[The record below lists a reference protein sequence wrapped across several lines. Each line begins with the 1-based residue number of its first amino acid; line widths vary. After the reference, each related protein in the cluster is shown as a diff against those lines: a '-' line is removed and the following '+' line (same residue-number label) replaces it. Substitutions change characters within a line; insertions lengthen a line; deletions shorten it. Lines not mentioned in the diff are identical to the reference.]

1 MPRRNIR
8 EGVHIDLLERDDQLH
23 RLTRAFAKAN
33 GGHGCV
39 VAIGAEAGAGKT
51 ALVEYFARARTQQ
64 ATVYWGACENLTTPE
79 VLLPL
84 RDIARATGKAFDISG
99 DHVRMFEWVL
109 TLISHPTQTSI
120 LVIEDLHWADTATLD
135 LLRYLCRRIGSAR
148 ALLLVT
154 YREEEMGPR
163 SAIRQLLGEVMPGSI
178 ERMSLPPLSLPAV
191 DQLAAKVGR
200 SGGRIFE
207 LTAGNPF
214 LVTETLAAADAVPSE
229 TVRDATL
236 ARVARLTAPA
246 RQVLEA
252 VSIFPRRAETAMV
265 ADLVSGGLDSGLDE
279 CIEKNMLMLE
289 GGMVRFRHELARLAV
304 EGSLAP
310 TRRRALHR
318 KVVKELMLRPDS
330 RPGEIAHHAA
340 HADDVPSLLQYSKLA
355 AELAARAGAPR
366 EAASHYLVM
375 LRHREHLTSTVLVEA
390 LECYAE
396 QSYLIGD
403 SPTAMSS
410 MTEAAQLR
418 RAARDPVSLGRDLMR
433 LTRFAWMCGRRSDA
447 ERFVQE
453 SIDVLQAEPAGAEL
467 AWAYSHQSQLDM
479 LAFRLD
485 SAIDWGE
492 KALTL
497 ARRLGQE
504 EIVVHA
510 LGNVGS
516 ARAERDDSVSCA
528 ELEQA
533 FDLALAGGYHDHVQR
548 AACNL
553 TCIYYWRRDY
563 PASLTQIDR
572 GVSYAVARE
581 LPHWEAYLRGWRAM
595 IRVDR
600 GEWAAAEEEAQE
612 LSSRLSIADAYRFP
626 ALVALARLR
635 SRRGD
640 SDAGL
645 PLEAAGRLSA
655 TLSELQ
661 RMIYVAA
668 IRAERLWLSS
678 DKPDVSGGEANL
690 DVAGAADVAMLRQ
703 VYETAQARQTAWIA
717 ECAALWRYQL
727 GDRDFPTDR
736 LSAPIRD
743 HCESNWRAAAAG
755 WLALG
760 HPYEQALAL
769 SQGDEA
775 AQREALDIW
784 DHLGAI
790 PAATRLRRLMRINGA
805 TSIPRGPVADTRSH
819 VAGLT
824 RRQAHVLQL
833 VGEGMTNA
841 EIAARLCISGKTA
854 EHHVSAIMARLG
866 AASRRE
872 AVTAARKL
880 GALNPQ
886 R

>member
-1 MPRRNIR
+1 MT
-8 EGVHIDLLERDDQLH
+8 Q
-23 RLTRAFAKAN
+23 AFAKAN

-39 VAIGAEAGAGKT
+39 VAIAAEAGAGKT
-51 ALVEYFARARTQQ
+51 SLVEYFARGRTEH

-79 VLLPL
+79 ILLPL
-84 RDIARATGKAFDISG
+84 RDIARATGKALDISR
-99 DHVRMFEWVL
+99 DHIQMFEWLL
-109 TLISHPTQTSI
+109 TLISHPTRTSI

-135 LLRYLCRRIGSAR
+135 LLRFLCRRIGSAR
-148 ALLLVT
+148 ALLLMT
-154 YREEEMGPR
+154 YREEEMGSR
-163 SAIRQLLGEVMPGSI
+163 SAIRQLLGETMPGNI
-178 ERMSLPPLSLPAV
+178 ERMSLLPLSLPAV
-191 DQLAAKVGR
+191 NQLAAKAGR
-200 SGGRIFE
+200 SGSKIFE

-214 LVTETLAAADAVPSE
+214 LVTETLAAADTIPSE
-229 TVRDATL
+229 AVRDATL

-252 VSIFPRRAETAMV
+252 VSIFPRRVETAMV

-279 CIEKNMLMLE
+279 CIEKSMLTLD

-304 EGSLAP
+304 EESLAP

-318 KVVKELMLRPDS
+318 KVVKELMLRPDG

-340 HADDVPSLLQYSKLA
+340 HADDIPALLQYSRLA
-355 AELAARAGAPR
+355 AEHAARAGAPR

-375 LRHREHLTSTVLVEA
+375 LRHREHLTSMVLIEA

-403 SPTAMSS
+403 SPTAMTS

-418 RAARDPVSLGRDLMR
+418 RAAHEPIGLGRDLTR

-447 ERFVQE
+447 ERYVQE
-453 SIDVLQAEPAGAEL
+453 SIEVLQAEPAGAEL

-497 ARRLGQE
+497 ARQLDQR

-516 ARAERDDSVSCA
+516 ARAERDDGVSCA
-528 ELEQA
+528 ELEHA

-563 PASLTQIDR
+563 SASLAQIDR
-572 GVSYAVARE
+572 GVSHAVARE

-612 LSSRLSIADAYRFP
+612 LSSRLSVADAYRFP
-626 ALVALARLR
+626 ALIALARLR

-645 PLEAAGRLSA
+645 PLEAAGQLSA

-668 IRAERLWLSS
+668 TRAERLWLSS
-678 DKPDVSGGEANL
+678 DIA
-690 DVAGAADVAMLRQ
+690 DVAAGGTNQDVARAADVAMLRQ
-703 VYETAQARQTAWIA
+703 LYEMAHARQTTWIA

-727 GDRDFPTDR
+727 GERDFPTDR
-736 LSAPIRD
+736 LSAPFRD
-743 HCESNWRAAAAG
+743 HCEGNWRAAAAG

-760 HPYEQALAL
+760 HPYEQAIAL
-769 SQGDEA
+769 SQGDET

-784 DHLGAI
+784 DRLGAI
-790 PAATRLRRLMRINGA
+790 SAATRLRRLMRSNGA
-805 TSIPRGPVADTRSH
+805 TSIPRGPIADTRSNL
-819 VAGLT
+819 AGLT

-866 AASRRE
+866 VASRRE
-872 AVTAARKL
+872 AVTAARRL
-880 GALNPQ
+880 GALDSK

>member
-1 MPRRNIR
+1 MT
-8 EGVHIDLLERDDQLH
+8 Q
-23 RLTRAFAKAN
+23 AFAKAN
-33 GGHGCV
+33 GGHGCA
-39 VAIGAEAGAGKT
+39 VAIAAEAGAGKT
-51 ALVEYFARARTQQ
+51 SLVEHFARGRAEQ

-84 RDIARATGKAFDISG
+84 RDIARAAGKVLDIG
-99 DHVRMFEWVL
+99 RDHVRLFEWAL
-109 TLISHPTQTSI
+109 SLISHPTRTSI

-148 ALLLVT
+148 ALLLMT
-154 YREEEMGPR
+154 YREEEMGFR
-163 SAIRQLLGEVMPGSI
+163 SAIRQLLGETLPGSI
-178 ERMSLPPLSLPAV
+178 ERMSLLPLSLPAV
-191 DQLAAKVGR
+191 NQLAAKAGR
-200 SGGRIFE
+200 SGSKIFE

-214 LVTETLAAADAVPSE
+214 LVTETLAAADIIPSE
-229 TVRDATL
+229 AVRDATL

-265 ADLVSGGLDSGLDE
+265 ADLVSGGLDIGLDE
-279 CIEKNMLMLE
+279 CIEKSMLMLD
-289 GGMVRFRHELARLAV
+289 GGMVRFRHEIARLAV
-304 EGSLAP
+304 EESLAP

-318 KVVKELMLRPDS
+318 KVVKELMLRPDG
-330 RPGEIAHHAA
+330 RPGEIAHHAG
-340 HADDVPSLLQYSKLA
+340 HADDIPSLLLYSRLA
-355 AELAARAGAPR
+355 AEHAARAGAPR

-375 LRHREHLTSTVLVEA
+375 LRHREHLTLTVLVEA
-390 LECYAE
+390 LECHAE

-403 SPTAMSS
+403 SPTAMTS

-418 RAARDPVSLGRDLMR
+418 RAARDPIGLGRDLMR
-433 LTRFAWMCGRRSDA
+433 LTRFAWMCGKRCDA
-447 ERFVQE
+447 ERYVQE
-453 SIDVLQAEPAGAEL
+453 SIDVLQAESAGAEL

-492 KALTL
+492 KALAL
-497 ARRLGQE
+497 ARRLDQR

-516 ARAERDDSVSCA
+516 ARAERDDRVSCA
-528 ELEQA
+528 ELEHA
-533 FDLALAGGYHDHVQR
+533 FDLALAGDYHDHVQR

-563 PASLTQIDR
+563 SASLAQIDR

-626 ALVALARLR
+626 ALIALARLR
-635 SRRGD
+635 LRRGD
-640 SDAGL
+640 SDAAL
-645 PLEAAGRLSA
+645 PLEASGKLSA

-668 IRAERLWLSS
+668 TRAERLWLSS
-678 DKPDVSGGEANL
+678 DMPDVAAGETNH
-690 DVAGAADVAMLRQ
+690 DVTRAADIAMLRHL
-703 VYETAQARQTAWIA
+703 YETAQARQTAWIV

-727 GDRDFPTDR
+727 GDGDFPTHR
-736 LSAPIRD
+736 LSGPFRD

-769 SQGDEA
+769 SHGDEA
-775 AQREALDIW
+775 AQREALTIW
-784 DHLGAI
+784 DRLGAI

-805 TSIPRGPVADTRSH
+805 TSIPRGPIADTRSNL
-819 VAGLT
+819 AGLT
-824 RRQAHVLQL
+824 RRQTRVLQL

-880 GALNPQ
+880 GALDSK

>member
-1 MPRRNIR
+1 
-8 EGVHIDLLERDDQLH
+8 LERDDQLH
-23 RLTRAFAKAN
+23 RLTQAFAKAS

-51 ALVEYFARARTQQ
+51 ALVEYFARARAQQ
-64 ATVYWGACENLTTPE
+64 ATVYWGSCENLTTPE
-79 VLLPL
+79 ILLPL
-84 RDIARATGKAFDISG
+84 RDIARGAGKALDIG
-99 DHVRMFEWVL
+99 LDHVRLFEWVL
-109 TLISHPTQTSI
+109 TLISHPTRTSMLI
-120 LVIEDLHWADTATLD
+120 IEDLHWADTATLD
-135 LLRYLCRRIGSAR
+135 LLRFLCRRIGSAR
-148 ALLLVT
+148 ALLLMT
-154 YREEEMGPR
+154 YRDEEMGPR
-163 SAIRQLLGEVMPGSI
+163 SAIRQLLGEANPGSI
-178 ERMSLPPLSLPAV
+178 ERLSLPPLSLPAV
-191 DQLAAKVGR
+191 NQLAARLGR
-200 SGGRIFE
+200 SGGGIFE

-214 LVTETLAAADAVPSE
+214 LVTETLAAADTIPSE
-229 TVRDATL
+229 AVRDATL
-236 ARVARLTAPA
+236 ARVAGLTAAA
-246 RQVLEA
+246 RQLLEV

-265 ADLVSGGLDSGLDE
+265 ADLVSGGLDNGLDE
-279 CIEKNMLMLE
+279 CIDKSMLMLD
-289 GGMVRFRHELARLAV
+289 GATVRFRHELARLAM

-310 TRRRALHR
+310 TRRRMLHR
-318 KVVKELMLRPDS
+318 KVVTELMLRPDG

-340 HADDVPSLLQYSKLA
+340 HADDLPSLLKYSKLA
-355 AELAARAGAPR
+355 AEHAARAGAPR

-375 LRHREHLTSTVLVEA
+375 LRHREHLTTTVLVEA

-403 SPTAMSS
+403 SPTAMTS

-418 RAARDPVSLGRDLMR
+418 RAARDPIALGRDLMR

-447 ERFVQE
+447 ERYVQE
-453 SIDVLQAEPAGAEL
+453 SIDVLQSEPAGAEL
-467 AWAYSHQSQLDM
+467 AWAYSHLSQLDM
-479 LAFRLD
+479 LAFHLD

-497 ARRLGQE
+497 ARQLDQR

-510 LGNVGS
+510 LGNVGT
-516 ARAERDDSVSCA
+516 ARAERDDSESCA

-563 PASLTQIDR
+563 SASLAQIAR

-612 LSSRLSIADAYRFP
+612 VSSRLSIADAYRFP
-626 ALVALARLR
+626 ALIALARLR
-635 SRRGD
+635 VRRGD

-645 PLEAAGRLSA
+645 PLEGAGRLSA

-661 RMIYVAA
+661 RLIYVAA
-668 IRAERLWLSS
+668 TRAERLWLSS
-678 DKPDVSGGEANL
+678 EIPGAA
-690 DVAGAADVAMLRQ
+690 AGATNRNVTHAADVTMLRQ
-703 VYETAQARQTAWIA
+703 LHETALARQTTWIA

-727 GDRDFPTDR
+727 GDRDFPAEG

-743 HCESNWRAAAAG
+743 HCENNWRAAAAG
-755 WLALG
+755 WQAQG

-775 AQREALDIW
+775 AQREALGILDR
-784 DHLGAI
+784 LGAN
-790 PAATRLRRLMRINGA
+790 PAATRLRRLMRLNGA
-805 TSIPRGPVADTRSH
+805 TSVPRGPIAETRSNL
-819 VAGLT
+819 AGLT

-833 VGEGMTNA
+833 VVEGMTNA
-841 EIAARLCISGKTA
+841 DIAARLCISAKTA

-880 GALNPQ
+880 GAIEPK